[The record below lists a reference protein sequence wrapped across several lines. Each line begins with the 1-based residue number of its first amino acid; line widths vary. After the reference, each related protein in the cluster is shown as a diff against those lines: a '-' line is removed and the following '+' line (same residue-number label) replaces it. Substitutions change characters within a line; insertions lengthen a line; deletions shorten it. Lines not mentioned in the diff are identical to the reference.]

1 MKVKFDRLCDLG
13 LISPGGNLC
22 EPLKQGNF
30 HILDIHELREMG
42 RQLMIY
48 AIGPDAAGDA
58 EIHAATFAYARRNPV
73 PVRLS
78 PEEDRAWAER
88 LMRRAETV
96 KKMRVLSEKTTLR
109 R

>member
-22 EPLKQGNF
+22 EPLKQGDF
-30 HILDIHELREMG
+30 HVLDIHELRESKQ
-42 RQLMIY
+42 QLMIY

-58 EIHAATFAYARRNPV
+58 EIHAATFAYARRDPV

-78 PEEDRAWAER
+78 PEEERAWAER
-88 LMRRAETV
+88 LMRRAETM
-96 KKMRVLSEKTTLR
+96 KKMRALSEKTTLR